1 MIPRFVAPEEIKIDD
16 KDLRVDLMKSGGAG
30 GQNVNKRETAVRLVH
45 LPTGIAVHVDA
56 ERSQGQNKERA
67 MEILK
72 SKLYRLQL
80 EEQKEEKDSMRR
92 NKGVEAEWGIR
103 YGRMFFIRTKW

>member
-1 MIPRFVAPEEIKIDD
+1 MR
-16 KDLRVDLMKSGGAG
+16 SGGAG

-45 LPTGIAVHVDA
+45 LPTSIAVHVDA

-72 SKLYRLQL
+72 SKLYRLRL
-80 EEQKEEKDSMRR
+80 EEQKGEKDSMRR
-92 NKGVEAEWGIR
+92 NKGVEAGV
-103 YGRMFFIRTKW
+103 GASNSVVCFPSL

>member
-1 MIPRFVAPEEIKIDD
+1 
-16 KDLRVDLMKSGGAG
+16 MKSGGAG
-30 GQNVNKRETAVRLVH
+30 GAKCQQKRNGG
-45 LPTGIAVHVDA
+45 PSCPSSDGQAVHVDA

-72 SKLYRLQL
+72 SKLYKLQL

-92 NKGVEAEWGIR
+92 NKGVEAE
-103 YGRMFFIRTKW
+103 